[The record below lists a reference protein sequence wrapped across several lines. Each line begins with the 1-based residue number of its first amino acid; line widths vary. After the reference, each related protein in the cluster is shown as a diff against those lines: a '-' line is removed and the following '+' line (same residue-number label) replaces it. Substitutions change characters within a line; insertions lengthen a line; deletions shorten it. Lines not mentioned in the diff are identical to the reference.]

1 MAEKTYTAWVHVEV
15 EIDDDFH
22 EIGGPA
28 AFFKSDNLGEM
39 VKFLAGLKMVPGHSL
54 DIEKGAREIEM
65 SYGELE

>member
-54 DIEKGAREIEM
+54 VIEDEAREIEM
-65 SYGELE
+65 SYGEL